1 MLSALTRRWLRPRR
15 ASAPPAFEPEL
26 QAQVEA
32 AFDAG
37 FYLERNPDVA
47 AAGADPLEHFLEHGW
62 REGRDPSAAFPMA
75 DYLRLNPDVRQT
87 GENPLLHYLT
97 KGRAE
102 GREVRPSLG
111 FRHEILLR
119 LEPLDDRLDIL
130 DTRRRAGPADPPARL
145 AERLAGAGDLH
156 LTVSHD
162 DYTAHLGGLQL
173 SLRREAAGLVAL
185 SFDHLHLFPA
195 TPYPTIRD
203 GRPAE
208 LIGVLW
214 NGEPVGYFAAA
225 DVARAFAAGPQA
237 GRRSFALHSLLGHV
251 VEDVLTI
258 LAAGGMHEG
267 VFWLHDYAGLCA
279 GFHLMRDDVADC
291 GAPPPDSAACGI
303 CVYGPH
309 RGRHMEAFRRLFESL
324 SLTVVAPSRSALET
338 WRGAVTL
345 PHAGQ
350 RVLPHATL
358 VRGRPAPAGT
368 EGPLRVAYPGF
379 PVAHK
384 GWPVFEALA
393 ARFAEDS
400 RYRFLHVGRAN
411 DRSGV
416 EFHEADGAIAE
427 RLAELEV
434 DVALVWPLCR
444 ETFGLI
450 AYEAAAAGAAVVT
463 HADTGNVADFVR
475 TEGPGLI
482 LEDEAHLARV
492 FETGEILALSR
503 ARREAKLYDLAFS
516 ALTADLLA
524 ETLKPQAAAIS

>member
-1 MLSALTRRWLRPRR
+1 
-15 ASAPPAFEPEL
+15 
-26 QAQVEA
+26 
-32 AFDAG
+32 
-37 FYLERNPDVA
+37 
-47 AAGADPLEHFLEHGW
+47 
-62 REGRDPSAAFPMA
+62 
-75 DYLRLNPDVRQT
+75 
-87 GENPLLHYLT
+87 
-97 KGRAE
+97 
-102 GREVRPSLG
+102 
-111 FRHEILLR
+111 
-119 LEPLDDRLDIL
+119 
-130 DTRRRAGPADPPARL
+130 
-145 AERLAGAGDLH
+145 
-156 LTVSHD
+156 
-162 DYTAHLGGLQL
+162 
-173 SLRREAAGLVAL
+173 
-185 SFDHLHLFPA
+185 
-195 TPYPTIRD
+195 
-203 GRPAE
+203 
-208 LIGVLW
+208 
-214 NGEPVGYFAAA
+214 
-225 DVARAFAAGPQA
+225 
-237 GRRSFALHSLLGHV
+237 
-251 VEDVLTI
+251 
-258 LAAGGMHEG
+258 MHEG

-345 PHAGQ
+345 PHAGE

-393 ARFAEDS
+393 ARFAEDP

-503 ARREAKLYDLAFS
+503 ARRGAKLYDLAFS